1 MQSISIRRSA
11 REPPKVTGLSPKEGP
26 PGTKLTIRGENLG
39 LNAKDLFNVTVCGVN
54 VTLLAEW
61 ISPSKII
68 CRTTNCKGPG
78 DVVVTTKSAG
88 AGTSTIKFRG
98 LQFLPN
104 ALQESAIWVDESSL
118 FERRLNSISRPSSP
132 LQVGRE
138 DPLGLPMEHTP
149 QMSDDEVHQMFP
161 QGSSNLAHRNF
172 EPALFLI
179 ESHSSTS
186 FSDLKKGLEHLKRQ
200 SSGLKTEGP
209 QTFIKSNLGTFM
221 NCQDILATI
230 HGDLCRHENIGERVP
245 LSGGEEVTEVDDK
258 ENDDEETGVNGEGD
272 KPEEPIATLQKI
284 EEFLVKGNENA
295 KKIFQSVLHRKD
307 RADSTRNALNVLN
320 RFKFLFHLPI
330 TIERN
335 IKKGDYEVVI
345 NDYERARQLFSSTEV
360 TAFKK
365 VYDEVEN
372 RIRDLQVQLHE
383 KLMELPTPLEDQKRY
398 IRYLVELGAPG
409 DPAWE
414 CIVNEQKWILKL
426 LSDCKDEHILIDQK
440 GGETLEPPSH
450 AAKVRGHRRNFSG
463 SGIQIKF
470 TAPDSTMEARFSAP
484 QQVMFLEE
492 LADNLLMTFPELW
505 RLGQSYFNASV
516 VSEAGGK
523 GMTVD
528 TSKETIFKTMMTK
541 ITSYFA
547 DLVRAAFLPES
558 LEKKDEKERAS
569 LGVWIDSKHDTGAGA
584 WLPQCVRNIRSVLS
598 SLMNLEVPSS
608 SLEVL
613 QSLLAD
619 LRVHCMI
626 TLFKEATED
635 IKALHGR
642 ETWVLQMDEHGGIT
656 TLPTL
661 FESLVID
668 TLQHLKEV
676 ISCNSQGEK
685 KIFDNRH
692 VERQTVDLASE
703 MLMGFASCLE
713 QLADLGND
721 DMDTQKLR
729 LSEAAIRTPES
740 LFQSPED
747 SIPSMEQ
754 CLVIVLSNCSH
765 VSQHVIPN
773 LMEQFKRLGYPSTHE
788 IDNQSQE
795 AYAEL
800 DEKIFEAYCEQ
811 KIDPLVGALEVGV
824 YAGNYDWANC
834 PQPVGVRAFVKDA
847 LMNAVAIHAEIN
859 AIAPAFMLRVMGRV
873 LEAVADEMSRIMS
886 CVVGTF
892 SSNGAI
898 QARLDIGMLEEAMS
912 PYRNAG
918 TSASFMEALSTVPQ
932 LRTEADK
939 KLLEELQVN
948 FRRDLHFLL
957 TCFTTDQ

>member
-88 AGTSTIKFRG
+88 VGTSTIKFRG

-230 HGDLCRHENIGERVP
+230 HGDLCRHENIGERMP
-245 LSGGEEVTEVDDK
+245 LSAGEEVTEVDDK

-284 EEFLVKGNENA
+284 EDFLVKGNENA

-547 DLVRAAFLPES
+547 DLVRAAFLPDS

-569 LGVWIDSKHDTGAGA
+569 LGVWIDSKHDMGAGA

-685 KIFDNRH
+685 K
-692 VERQTVDLASE
+692 
-703 MLMGFASCLE
+703 
-713 QLADLGND
+713 
-721 DMDTQKLR
+721 
-729 LSEAAIRTPES
+729 
-740 LFQSPED
+740 
-747 SIPSMEQ
+747 EQ

-886 CVVGTF
+886 CVMGSF
-892 SSNGAI
+892 SSNGAV